1 MRYEGGGGGVLG
13 GGGMRGHVWS
23 WKAWGAG
30 GFADSVPAGLLH
42 IAQQLGTVVEPQAGI
57 QSEDARAGV
66 LRFRRKAVAALV
78 GRMKGRMPLGN
89 EIGLARDPYAVPLP
103 LEGTH

>member
-1 MRYEGGGGGVLG
+1 MCEPCEAEG
-13 GGGMRGHVWS
+13 S
-23 WKAWGAG
+23 
-30 GFADSVPAGLLH
+30 ADSVPAGLLH

-89 EIGLARDPYAVPLP
+89 EIGLARDPYAVQLP
-103 LEGTH
+103 LAEHQRDRVLLLVCVPL